1 MTRKKYSE
9 DTYYTALEAAFNSTS
24 SDEEEEEPK
33 LSDEEIYEIICYYY
47 EEAFWNIDW
56 VQKWLDPVEIEKII
70 YSDMEY
76 VTYTLQFYEQETCE
90 RMRDIIHHMCTTLL
104 LNPTPLMVENI
115 LGAMFNV
122 RNRYEMDI
130 PRTSTHWTHKWGQ
143 TLNKSYN
150 MCMRQ

>member
-1 MTRKKYSE
+1 MTRKKYSA
-9 DTYYTALEAAFNSTS
+9 DTYYAALEAALYSNS
-24 SDEEEEEPK
+24 SDEEEQESK
-33 LSDEEIYEIICYYY
+33 LSDEEIYDIICYYY
-47 EEAFWNIDW
+47 DEAFWNIDW

-104 LNPTPLMVENI
+104 LKPTPLMVENI

-122 RNRYEMDI
+122 RNRYDMNI
-130 PRTSTHWTHKWGQ
+130 PHTSTHWTRKWGQ

>member
-1 MTRKKYSE
+1 MQNYSKIQKFLHNFVLSKKFINKS
-9 DTYYTALEAAFNSTS
+9 LF
-24 SDEEEEEPK
+24 
-33 LSDEEIYEIICYYY
+33 
-47 EEAFWNIDW
+47 
-56 VQKWLDPVEIEKII
+56 EIEKII

-104 LNPTPLMVENI
+104 LKPTPLMVENI

-122 RNRYEMDI
+122 RNRYDMNI
-130 PRTSTHWTHKWGQ
+130 PHTSTHWTRKWGQ